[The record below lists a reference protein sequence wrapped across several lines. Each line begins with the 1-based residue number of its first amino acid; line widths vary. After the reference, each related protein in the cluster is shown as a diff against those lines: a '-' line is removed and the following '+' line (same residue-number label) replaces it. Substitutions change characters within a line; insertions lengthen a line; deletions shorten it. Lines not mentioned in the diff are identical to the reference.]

1 MQIKKTCSLI
11 IATLFIVVGVSCSN
25 GDSPDGPDMPVTPV
39 GQTVFM
45 FFPWSNSLLS
55 DFRRTVEDMQTVV
68 AQRSMKDE
76 RVMVFMATS
85 EREAVLF
92 ELKKHN
98 GRCLTDTLRRYSDR
112 PFTSRQWLTSLFSE
126 VMTLAPASRYG
137 MVVGCH
143 GLAWVPVQGQRNA
156 RKRLGSQERIDE
168 GDNLYKEERIDEG
181 DNLYKEEKID
191 EEELYKEELYKEQKL
206 LEEERLER
214 KKQGLSK
221 DQPQPNDLMHF
232 EVQGPVTTRFI
243 GGTYPETQIE
253 TTDLADAMA
262 DAGFHTEYI
271 LFDACY
277 MSSVEV
283 AYELK
288 DVTHYLIASPTEVI
302 SYGFPY
308 ITMGK
313 HLLGTPNYKGIADS
327 FISFYSTYYLPY
339 GTVAVTDCT
348 QLDALAAIAQQI
360 NAAAEEPTN
369 AASAKQINAAAEG
382 KLNTATSGKSAPNG
396 VQIMDG
402 YSPTLFYDLGHLMSL
417 KNAGTVLTT
426 AFAEQLDK
434 TVPYK
439 GHTDQ
444 YFTALKDAPID
455 IKHYSGLNT
464 SQGSLNRM
472 ADRLSETAWHKATN

>member
-1 MQIKKTCSLI
+1 M
-11 IATLFIVVGVSCSN
+11 VGVSCSN
-25 GDSPDGPDMPVTPV
+25 GDSPDGPDAPVTPV

-76 RVMVFMATS
+76 RIMVFMATS

-92 ELKKHN
+92 ELKKQN

-156 RKRLGSQERIDE
+156 QKRLGSQERIDE
-168 GDNLYKEERIDEG
+168 EDNLYKKERIDKEG
-181 DNLYKEEKID
+181 
-191 EEELYKEELYKEQKL
+191 
-206 LEEERLER
+206 
-214 KKQGLSK
+214 
-221 DQPQPNDLMHF
+221 NDLMHF

-262 DAGFHTEYI
+262 DAGLHTEYI

-288 DVTHYLIASPTEVI
+288 DVTHYLIASPTEVL

-313 HLLGTPNYKGIADS
+313 HLLGTPNYKGIVDS
-327 FISFYSTYYLPY
+327 FISFYSSYNLPY

-360 NAAAEEPTN
+360 NAAA
-369 AASAKQINAAAEG
+369 AEQ
-382 KLNTATSGKSAPNG
+382 LVPNG

-417 KNAGTVLTT
+417 KDAGTVLTA
-426 AFAEQLDK
+426 AFAEQLEK

-439 GHTDQ
+439 GHTGQ
-444 YFTALKDAPID
+444 YFTTLKDAPVD

-464 SQGSLNRM
+464 SQGSLNHM
-472 ADRLSETAWHKATN
+472 ADRLSETAWYKATN

>member
-1 MQIKKTCSLI
+1 M
-11 IATLFIVVGVSCSN
+11 VGVSCSN
-25 GDSPDGPDMPVTPV
+25 GDSPDGPDVPVTPV

-76 RVMVFMATS
+76 RIMVFMATS

-92 ELKKHN
+92 ELKKQN

-156 RKRLGSQERIDE
+156 QKRLGSQERIDE
-168 GDNLYKEERIDEG
+168 EDNLYKKERIDKEG
-181 DNLYKEEKID
+181 
-191 EEELYKEELYKEQKL
+191 
-206 LEEERLER
+206 
-214 KKQGLSK
+214 
-221 DQPQPNDLMHF
+221 NDLMHF

-253 TTDLADAMA
+253 TTNLADAMA
-262 DAGFHTEYI
+262 DAGLHTEYI

-288 DVTHYLIASPTEVI
+288 DVTHYLIASPTEVL

-313 HLLGTPNYKGIADS
+313 HLLGTPNYKGIVDS
-327 FISFYSTYYLPY
+327 FISFYSSYNLPY

-360 NAAAEEPTN
+360 NAAA
-369 AASAKQINAAAEG
+369 AEQ
-382 KLNTATSGKSAPNG
+382 LVPNG

-417 KNAGTVLTT
+417 KDAGTVLTA
-426 AFAEQLDK
+426 AFAEQLEK

-439 GHTDQ
+439 GHTGQ
-444 YFTALKDAPID
+444 YFTTLKDAPVD

-464 SQGSLNRM
+464 SQGSLNHM
-472 ADRLSETAWHKATN
+472 ADRLSETAWYKATN

>member
-25 GDSPDGPDMPVTPV
+25 GDSPDGPDAPVTPV

-45 FFPWSNSLLS
+45 FFPWSNNLLS

-76 RVMVFMATS
+76 RIMVFMATS

-92 ELKKHN
+92 ELKKQN
-98 GRCLTDTLRRYSDR
+98 GRCLTDTLRHYSDR

-168 GDNLYKEERIDEG
+168 EDNLYM
-181 DNLYKEEKID
+181 EEKID
-191 EEELYKEELYKEQKL
+191 KEGE
-206 LEEERLER
+206 
-214 KKQGLSK
+214 
-221 DQPQPNDLMHF
+221 PNDLMHF

-313 HLLGTPNYKGIADS
+313 HLLGTPNYKGIVDS
-327 FISFYSTYYLPY
+327 FISFYSSYNLPY

-382 KLNTATSGKSAPNG
+382 KLNIARSGKDAPNG

-402 YSPTLFYDLGHLMSL
+402 YNPTLFYDLGHLMSL
-417 KNAGTVLTT
+417 KNAGTVLTA

-444 YFTALKDAPID
+444 YFTALKDEPVD

-464 SQGSLNRM
+464 SQGSLNHM
-472 ADRLSETAWHKATN
+472 ADRLSETAWYKATN

>member
-1 MQIKKTCSLI
+1 M
-11 IATLFIVVGVSCSN
+11 VGVSCSN
-25 GDSPDGPDMPVTPV
+25 GDSPDGPDVPVTPV

-92 ELKKHN
+92 ELKKQN

-143 GLAWVPVQGQRNA
+143 GLAWVPVQGQRSA

-168 GDNLYKEERIDEG
+168 EDNLYKEERIDKEG
-181 DNLYKEEKID
+181 D
-191 EEELYKEELYKEQKL
+191 
-206 LEEERLER
+206 
-214 KKQGLSK
+214 
-221 DQPQPNDLMHF
+221 DLMHF

-262 DAGFHTEYI
+262 DAGLHTEYI

-288 DVTHYLIASPTEVI
+288 DVTHYLIASPTEVL

-313 HLLGTPNYKGIADS
+313 HLLGTPNYKGIVDS
-327 FISFYSTYYLPY
+327 FISFYSSYNLPY

-360 NAAAEEPTN
+360 NAADAE
-369 AASAKQINAAAEG
+369 Q
-382 KLNTATSGKSAPNG
+382 LVPNG

-417 KNAGTVLTT
+417 KDAGTVLTA
-426 AFAEQLDK
+426 AFAEQLEK

-439 GHTDQ
+439 GHTGQ
-444 YFTALKDAPID
+444 YFTTLKDAPVD

-464 SQGSLNRM
+464 SQGSLNHM
-472 ADRLSETAWHKATN
+472 ADRLSETAWYKATN

>member
-1 MQIKKTCSLI
+1 MHIKKIFDFI
-11 IATLFIVVGVSCSN
+11 IATFLIVVGVSCSN
-25 GDSPDGPDMPVTPV
+25 GDNPDGPDVPVTPV

-68 AQRSMKDE
+68 AQGSMKDE

-92 ELKKHN
+92 ELKKQN
-98 GRCLTDTLRRYSDR
+98 GQCLTDTLRRYSDR

-143 GLAWVPVQGQRNA
+143 GLAWVPVQGQRSA

-168 GDNLYKEERIDEG
+168 EDNLYEEERIDKEGLYKEERIDKEG
-181 DNLYKEEKID
+181 D
-191 EEELYKEELYKEQKL
+191 
-206 LEEERLER
+206 
-214 KKQGLSK
+214 
-221 DQPQPNDLMHF
+221 DLMHF

-262 DAGFHTEYI
+262 DAGLHTEYI

-327 FISFYSTYYLPY
+327 FISFYSSYYLPY

-417 KNAGTVLTT
+417 KNAGTVLTA
-426 AFAEQLDK
+426 AFADQLDK

-444 YFTALKDAPID
+444 YFTALKDAPVN

-472 ADRLSETAWHKATN
+472 ADKISETAWHKATN

>member
-1 MQIKKTCSLI
+1 MQIKKICNFI

-45 FFPWSNSLLS
+45 FFPWSNNLLS

-76 RVMVFMATS
+76 RIMVFMATS

-92 ELKKHN
+92 ELKKQN
-98 GRCLTDTLRRYSDR
+98 GRCLTDTLQRYSDR

-143 GLAWVPVQGQRNA
+143 GLAWVPVQGQRSA

-168 GDNLYKEERIDEG
+168 EDNLYKEERIDKEG
-181 DNLYKEEKID
+181 E
-191 EEELYKEELYKEQKL
+191 
-206 LEEERLER
+206 
-214 KKQGLSK
+214 
-221 DQPQPNDLMHF
+221 PNDLMHF

-253 TTDLADAMA
+253 TTDLANAMA
-262 DAGFHTEYI
+262 DAGLHTEYI

-288 DVTHYLIASPTEVI
+288 DVTHYLIASPTEVL

-313 HLLGTPNYKGIADS
+313 HLLGTPNYKGIVDS
-327 FISFYSTYYLPY
+327 FISFYSSYNLPY

-360 NAAAEEPTN
+360 NAAATE
-369 AASAKQINAAAEG
+369 QINAATAEPTNGASEG
-382 KLNTATSGKSAPNG
+382 KLNTARSGKNVPNG

-417 KNAGTVLTT
+417 KGAGTVLTA

-439 GHTDQ
+439 GHTGQ
-444 YFTALKDAPID
+444 YFTALKDTPVD

-472 ADRLSETAWHKATN
+472 ADRLSETAWYKATN

>member
-1 MQIKKTCSLI
+1 M
-11 IATLFIVVGVSCSN
+11 VGVSCSN
-25 GDSPDGPDMPVTPV
+25 GDNPDGPDVPVTPV

-92 ELKKHN
+92 ELKKQN

-156 RKRLGSQERIDE
+156 RKRIGSHERMDE
-168 GDNLYKEERIDEG
+168 EDNLYKEERIDKEG
-181 DNLYKEEKID
+181 LYKEERID
-191 EEELYKEELYKEQKL
+191 KE
-206 LEEERLER
+206 
-214 KKQGLSK
+214 G
-221 DQPQPNDLMHF
+221 DDLMHF

-262 DAGFHTEYI
+262 DAGLHTEYI

-327 FISFYSTYYLPY
+327 FISFYSSYYLPY

-382 KLNTATSGKSAPNG
+382 KLNTATSGKNAPNG

-417 KNAGTVLTT
+417 KNAGTVLTA
-426 AFAEQLDK
+426 AFADQLDK

-444 YFTALKDAPID
+444 YFTALKDAPVD

-472 ADRLSETAWHKATN
+472 ADKISETAWHKATN

>member
-11 IATLFIVVGVSCSN
+11 IATLLIVVGVSCSN
-25 GDSPDGPDMPVTPV
+25 GDNPDGPDVPVTPV

-68 AQRSMKDE
+68 AQHSMKDE

-92 ELKKHN
+92 ELKKQN

-168 GDNLYKEERIDEG
+168 EDNLYKEERIDKEG
-181 DNLYKEEKID
+181 LYKEERID
-191 EEELYKEELYKEQKL
+191 KE
-206 LEEERLER
+206 
-214 KKQGLSK
+214 G
-221 DQPQPNDLMHF
+221 DDLMHF

-262 DAGFHTEYI
+262 DAGLHTEYI

-327 FISFYSTYYLPY
+327 FISFYSSYYLPY

-382 KLNTATSGKSAPNG
+382 KFNTAASGKSAPNG

-417 KNAGTVLTT
+417 KNAGTVLTA

-444 YFTALKDAPID
+444 YFTALKDAPVD

-472 ADRLSETAWHKATN
+472 ADRLSETAWYKATN

>member
-1 MQIKKTCSLI
+1 MHIKRIFDFI
-11 IATLFIVVGVSCSN
+11 IATLLIVVGVSCSN
-25 GDSPDGPDMPVTPV
+25 GDNPDGPDGPVTPV

-92 ELKKHN
+92 ELKKQN

-156 RKRLGSQERIDE
+156 RKRLGSHERIDDE
-168 GDNLYKEERIDEG
+168 DNLYKEERIDKEGLYNEERIDKEG
-181 DNLYKEEKID
+181 D
-191 EEELYKEELYKEQKL
+191 
-206 LEEERLER
+206 
-214 KKQGLSK
+214 
-221 DQPQPNDLMHF
+221 DLMHF

-262 DAGFHTEYI
+262 DAGLHTEYI

-327 FISFYSTYYLPY
+327 FISFYSSYYLPY

-382 KLNTATSGKSAPNG
+382 KLNTATSGKNAPNG

-417 KNAGTVLTT
+417 KNAGTVLTA

-444 YFTALKDAPID
+444 YFTALKDAPVD

-464 SQGSLNRM
+464 SQGSLNRL
-472 ADRLSETAWHKATN
+472 ADKLSETAWHKATN

>member
-25 GDSPDGPDMPVTPV
+25 GDSPDGPDAPVTPV

-76 RVMVFMATS
+76 RIMVFMATS

-92 ELKKHN
+92 ELKKQN

-168 GDNLYKEERIDEG
+168 E

-191 EEELYKEELYKEQKL
+191 KE
-206 LEEERLER
+206 
-214 KKQGLSK
+214 G
-221 DQPQPNDLMHF
+221 DDLMHF

-262 DAGFHTEYI
+262 DAGLHTEYI

-288 DVTHYLIASPTEVI
+288 DVTHYLIASPTEVL

-313 HLLGTPNYKGIADS
+313 HLLGTPNYNGIVDN
-327 FISFYSTYYLPY
+327 FISFYSSYNLPY

-360 NAAAEEPTN
+360 NAAATEQINVAAAEPTN
-369 AASAKQINAAAEG
+369 AASEG
-382 KLNTATSGKSAPNG
+382 KLNTARSGKNVPNG

-417 KNAGTVLTT
+417 KDAGTVLTA

-434 TVPYK
+434 AVPYK
-439 GHTDQ
+439 GHTGQ
-444 YFTALKDAPID
+444 YFTALKDAPVD

-464 SQGSLNRM
+464 SQGSLNHM
-472 ADRLSETAWHKATN
+472 ADRLSETAWYKATN

>member
-25 GDSPDGPDMPVTPV
+25 GDSPDGPDVPVTPV

-76 RVMVFMATS
+76 RIMVFMATS

-92 ELKKHN
+92 ELKKQN

-156 RKRLGSQERIDE
+156 RKRLGSQEKIDE
-168 GDNLYKEERIDEG
+168 EDNLYKKERIDKEG
-181 DNLYKEEKID
+181 E
-191 EEELYKEELYKEQKL
+191 
-206 LEEERLER
+206 
-214 KKQGLSK
+214 
-221 DQPQPNDLMHF
+221 PNDLMHF

-262 DAGFHTEYI
+262 DAGLHTEYI

-288 DVTHYLIASPTEVI
+288 DVTHYLIANPTEVL

-313 HLLGTPNYKGIADS
+313 HLLGTPNYKGIVDS
-327 FISFYSTYYLPY
+327 FISFYSSYNLPY

-360 NAAAEEPTN
+360 NAAATE
-369 AASAKQINAAAEG
+369 Q
-382 KLNTATSGKSAPNG
+382 LVPNG

-417 KNAGTVLTT
+417 KDAGTVLTA
-426 AFAEQLDK
+426 AFAEQLEK

-439 GHTDQ
+439 GHTGQ
-444 YFTALKDAPID
+444 YFTTLKDAPVD

-464 SQGSLNRM
+464 SQGSLNHM
-472 ADRLSETAWHKATN
+472 ADRLSETAWYKATN

>member
-1 MQIKKTCSLI
+1 MLIKKTCSLI

-25 GDSPDGPDMPVTPV
+25 GDSPDRPDVPVTPV

-76 RVMVFMATS
+76 RIMVFMATS

-92 ELKKHN
+92 ELKKQN

-156 RKRLGSQERIDE
+156 QKRLGSQERIDE
-168 GDNLYKEERIDEG
+168 EDNLYKKERIDKEG
-181 DNLYKEEKID
+181 D
-191 EEELYKEELYKEQKL
+191 
-206 LEEERLER
+206 
-214 KKQGLSK
+214 
-221 DQPQPNDLMHF
+221 DLMHF

-262 DAGFHTEYI
+262 DAGLHTEYI

-288 DVTHYLIASPTEVI
+288 DVTHYLIASPTEVL

-313 HLLGTPNYKGIADS
+313 HLLGTPNYKGIVDS
-327 FISFYSTYYLPY
+327 FISFYSSYNLPY

-360 NAAAEEPTN
+360 NAAATE
-369 AASAKQINAAAEG
+369 Q
-382 KLNTATSGKSAPNG
+382 LVPNG

-417 KNAGTVLTT
+417 KDAGTVLTA

-439 GHTDQ
+439 GHTSQ
-444 YFTALKDAPID
+444 YFTALKDEPVD

-464 SQGSLNRM
+464 SQGSLNHM
-472 ADRLSETAWHKATN
+472 ADRFSETAWYKATN

>member
-1 MQIKKTCSLI
+1 M
-11 IATLFIVVGVSCSN
+11 IVVGVSCSN
-25 GDSPDGPDMPVTPV
+25 GDSPDGPDVPVTPV

-92 ELKKHN
+92 ELKKQN

-168 GDNLYKEERIDEG
+168 EDNLYKEERIDKEG
-181 DNLYKEEKID
+181 E
-191 EEELYKEELYKEQKL
+191 
-206 LEEERLER
+206 
-214 KKQGLSK
+214 
-221 DQPQPNDLMHF
+221 PNDLMHF

-262 DAGFHTEYI
+262 DAGLHTEYI

-288 DVTHYLIASPTEVI
+288 DVTHYLIASPTEVL

-313 HLLGTPNYKGIADS
+313 HLLGTPNYKGIVDS
-327 FISFYSTYYLPY
+327 FISFYSSYNLPY

-360 NAAAEEPTN
+360 NAAA
-369 AASAKQINAAAEG
+369 AEQ
-382 KLNTATSGKSAPNG
+382 LVPNG

-417 KNAGTVLTT
+417 KDAGTVLTA

-434 TVPYK
+434 AVPYK
-439 GHTDQ
+439 GHTSQ
-444 YFTALKDAPID
+444 YFTTLKDAPVD

-464 SQGSLNRM
+464 SQGSLNHM
-472 ADRLSETAWHKATN
+472 ADRLSETAWYKATN

>member
-1 MQIKKTCSLI
+1 M
-11 IATLFIVVGVSCSN
+11 VGVSCSN
-25 GDSPDGPDMPVTPV
+25 GDSPDGPDVPVTPV

-92 ELKKHN
+92 ELKKQN
-98 GRCLTDTLRRYSDR
+98 GRCLTDTLQRYSDR

-143 GLAWVPVQGQRNA
+143 GLAWVPVQGQRSA
-156 RKRLGSQERIDE
+156 RKRLGSQERMDE
-168 GDNLYKEERIDEG
+168 T
-181 DNLYKEEKID
+181 
-191 EEELYKEELYKEQKL
+191 
-206 LEEERLER
+206 
-214 KKQGLSK
+214 
-221 DQPQPNDLMHF
+221 QPSDLMHF

-262 DAGFHTEYI
+262 DAGLHTEYI

-313 HLLGTPNYKGIADS
+313 HLLGTPNYKGIVDS
-327 FISFYSTYYLPY
+327 FISFYSSYNLPY

-360 NAAAEEPTN
+360 NAAA
-369 AASAKQINAAAEG
+369 AEQ
-382 KLNTATSGKSAPNG
+382 LVPNG
-396 VQIMDG
+396 VQTMDG

-426 AFAEQLDK
+426 AFAEQLEK

-444 YFTALKDAPID
+444 YFTALKDAPVD

>member
-1 MQIKKTCSLI
+1 MLIKKTCNFI

-25 GDSPDGPDMPVTPV
+25 GDSPDRPDVPVTPV

-76 RVMVFMATS
+76 RIMVFMATS

-92 ELKKHN
+92 ELKKQN

-156 RKRLGSQERIDE
+156 RKRLGSQEKIDE
-168 GDNLYKEERIDEG
+168 EDNLYKEERIDKEG
-181 DNLYKEEKID
+181 E
-191 EEELYKEELYKEQKL
+191 
-206 LEEERLER
+206 
-214 KKQGLSK
+214 
-221 DQPQPNDLMHF
+221 PNDLMHF

-288 DVTHYLIASPTEVI
+288 DVTHYLIASPTEVL

-313 HLLGTPNYKGIADS
+313 HLLGTPNYKGIVDS
-327 FISFYSTYYLPY
+327 FISFYSSYNLPY

-360 NAAAEEPTN
+360 NAADAE
-369 AASAKQINAAAEG
+369 Q
-382 KLNTATSGKSAPNG
+382 LVPNG

-417 KNAGTVLTT
+417 KDAGTVLTA

-439 GHTDQ
+439 GHTGQ
-444 YFTALKDAPID
+444 YFTTLKDAPVD

-464 SQGSLNRM
+464 SQGSLNHM
-472 ADRLSETAWHKATN
+472 ADRLSETAWYKATN

>member
-1 MQIKKTCSLI
+1 M
-11 IATLFIVVGVSCSN
+11 VGVSCSN
-25 GDSPDGPDMPVTPV
+25 GDSPDGPDVPVTPV

-92 ELKKHN
+92 ELKKQN

-168 GDNLYKEERIDEG
+168 EDNLYKEERIDKEG
-181 DNLYKEEKID
+181 LYKEERID
-191 EEELYKEELYKEQKL
+191 KE
-206 LEEERLER
+206 
-214 KKQGLSK
+214 G
-221 DQPQPNDLMHF
+221 DDLMHF

-262 DAGFHTEYI
+262 DAGLHTEYI

-327 FISFYSTYYLPY
+327 FISFYSSYYLPY

-360 NAAAEEPTN
+360 NAAAE
-369 AASAKQINAAAEG
+369 G
-382 KLNTATSGKSAPNG
+382 KLNTATSGKNTPNG

-402 YSPTLFYDLGHLMSL
+402 YNPTLFYDLGHLMSL
-417 KNAGTVLTT
+417 KNAGTVLTA

-444 YFTALKDAPID
+444 YFTALKDAPVD

-464 SQGSLNRM
+464 SQGSLNRL
-472 ADRLSETAWHKATN
+472 ADS

>member
-25 GDSPDGPDMPVTPV
+25 GDSPDGPDAPVTPV

-76 RVMVFMATS
+76 RIMVFMATS

-92 ELKKHN
+92 ELKKQN

-156 RKRLGSQERIDE
+156 QKRLGSQERIDE
-168 GDNLYKEERIDEG
+168 EDNLYKKERIDKEG
-181 DNLYKEEKID
+181 
-191 EEELYKEELYKEQKL
+191 
-206 LEEERLER
+206 
-214 KKQGLSK
+214 
-221 DQPQPNDLMHF
+221 NDLMHF

-262 DAGFHTEYI
+262 DAGLHTEYI

-288 DVTHYLIASPTEVI
+288 DVTHYLIASPTEVL

-313 HLLGTPNYKGIADS
+313 HLLGTPNYKGIVDS
-327 FISFYSTYYLPY
+327 FISFYSSYNLPY

-360 NAAAEEPTN
+360 NAAA
-369 AASAKQINAAAEG
+369 AEQ
-382 KLNTATSGKSAPNG
+382 LVPNG

-417 KNAGTVLTT
+417 KDAGTVLTA
-426 AFAEQLDK
+426 AFAEQLEK

-439 GHTDQ
+439 GHTGQ
-444 YFTALKDAPID
+444 YFTTLKDAPVD

-464 SQGSLNRM
+464 SQGSLNHM
-472 ADRLSETAWHKATN
+472 ADRLSETAWYKATN

>member
-1 MQIKKTCSLI
+1 M
-11 IATLFIVVGVSCSN
+11 VGVSCSN
-25 GDSPDGPDMPVTPV
+25 GDSPDGPDVPVTPV

-76 RVMVFMATS
+76 RIMVFMATS

-92 ELKKHN
+92 ELKKQN

-168 GDNLYKEERIDEG
+168 ENNLYKEERIDKEG
-181 DNLYKEEKID
+181 E
-191 EEELYKEELYKEQKL
+191 
-206 LEEERLER
+206 
-214 KKQGLSK
+214 
-221 DQPQPNDLMHF
+221 PNDLMHF

-288 DVTHYLIASPTEVI
+288 DVTHYLIASPTEVL

-313 HLLGTPNYKGIADS
+313 HLLGTPNYKGIVDS
-327 FISFYSTYYLPY
+327 FISFYSSYNLPY

-360 NAAAEEPTN
+360 NAADAE
-369 AASAKQINAAAEG
+369 Q
-382 KLNTATSGKSAPNG
+382 LVPNG

-417 KNAGTVLTT
+417 KDAGTVLTA
-426 AFAEQLDK
+426 AFAEQLEK

-439 GHTDQ
+439 GHTGQ
-444 YFTALKDAPID
+444 YFTALKDAPVD

-464 SQGSLNRM
+464 SQGSLNHM
-472 ADRLSETAWHKATN
+472 ADRLSETAWYKATN

>member
-1 MQIKKTCSLI
+1 M
-11 IATLFIVVGVSCSN
+11 VGVSCSN
-25 GDSPDGPDMPVTPV
+25 GDSPDGPDVPVTPV

-76 RVMVFMATS
+76 RIMVFMATS

-92 ELKKHN
+92 ELKKQN
-98 GRCLTDTLRRYSDR
+98 GRCLTDTLRHYSDR

-156 RKRLGSQERIDE
+156 RKRLGPQERIDE
-168 GDNLYKEERIDEG
+168 EDNIYKEERIDKEG
-181 DNLYKEEKID
+181 E
-191 EEELYKEELYKEQKL
+191 
-206 LEEERLER
+206 
-214 KKQGLSK
+214 
-221 DQPQPNDLMHF
+221 PNDLMHF

-253 TTDLADAMA
+253 TTNLADAMA
-262 DAGFHTEYI
+262 DAGLHTEYI

-327 FISFYSTYYLPY
+327 FISFYSSYNLPY

-382 KLNTATSGKSAPNG
+382 KLNTARSGKNVPNG

-417 KNAGTVLTT
+417 KDAGTVLTA
-426 AFAEQLDK
+426 AFAEQLEK

-439 GHTDQ
+439 GHTSQ
-444 YFTALKDAPID
+444 YFTALKDAPVD

-464 SQGSLNRM
+464 SQGSLNHM
-472 ADRLSETAWHKATN
+472 ADRLSETAWYKATN

>member
-25 GDSPDGPDMPVTPV
+25 GDSPDGPDAPVTPV

-45 FFPWSNSLLS
+45 FFPWSNNLLS

-76 RVMVFMATS
+76 RIMVFMATS

-92 ELKKHN
+92 ELKKQN

-156 RKRLGSQERIDE
+156 PKRLGSQEKIDE
-168 GDNLYKEERIDEG
+168 E

-191 EEELYKEELYKEQKL
+191 KEGLYKEERIDKEG
-206 LEEERLER
+206 E
-214 KKQGLSK
+214 
-221 DQPQPNDLMHF
+221 PNDLMHF

-288 DVTHYLIASPTEVI
+288 DVTHYLIASPTEVL

-308 ITMGK
+308 TTMGK

-327 FISFYSTYYLPY
+327 FISFYSSYNLPY

-360 NAAAEEPTN
+360 NAAAE
-369 AASAKQINAAAEG
+369 AQ
-382 KLNTATSGKSAPNG
+382 LVPNG

-417 KNAGTVLTT
+417 KDAGTVLTA

-439 GHTDQ
+439 GHTGQ
-444 YFTALKDAPID
+444 YFTALKDAPVD

-464 SQGSLNRM
+464 SQGSLNHM
-472 ADRLSETAWHKATN
+472 ADRFSETAWYKATN

>member
-1 MQIKKTCSLI
+1 MHIKKICDFI

-25 GDSPDGPDMPVTPV
+25 GDNPDGPDVPVTPV

-45 FFPWSNSLLS
+45 FFPWSNSLLP

-92 ELKKHN
+92 ELKKQN
-98 GRCLTDTLRRYSDR
+98 GQCLTDTLRRYSDR

-143 GLAWVPVQGQRNA
+143 GLAWVPVQGQRKA

-168 GDNLYKEERIDEG
+168 EDNLYKEERIDKEG
-181 DNLYKEEKID
+181 LYKEERID
-191 EEELYKEELYKEQKL
+191 KE
-206 LEEERLER
+206 
-214 KKQGLSK
+214 G
-221 DQPQPNDLMHF
+221 DDLMHF

-262 DAGFHTEYI
+262 DAGLHTEYI

-288 DVTHYLIASPTEVI
+288 DVTHYLIASPTEVL

-313 HLLGTPNYKGIADS
+313 HLLGTPNYKGIVDS
-327 FISFYSTYYLPY
+327 FISFYSSYNLPY

-360 NAAAEEPTN
+360 NAVAAE
-369 AASAKQINAAAEG
+369 Q
-382 KLNTATSGKSAPNG
+382 LVPNG

-417 KNAGTVLTT
+417 KDAGTVLTA
-426 AFAEQLDK
+426 AFAEQLYK

-444 YFTALKDAPID
+444 YFTALKDEPVD

-464 SQGSLNRM
+464 SQGSLNHM
-472 ADRLSETAWHKATN
+472 ADRLSETAWYKATN

>member
-1 MQIKKTCSLI
+1 M
-11 IATLFIVVGVSCSN
+11 VGVSCSN
-25 GDSPDGPDMPVTPV
+25 GDSPDGPDVPVTPV

-76 RVMVFMATS
+76 RIMVFMATS

-92 ELKKHN
+92 ELKKQN
-98 GRCLTDTLRRYSDR
+98 GQCLTDTLRRYSDR

-156 RKRLGSQERIDE
+156 RKRLGSQEKIDE
-168 GDNLYKEERIDEG
+168 EDNLYKKERIDKEG
-181 DNLYKEEKID
+181 E
-191 EEELYKEELYKEQKL
+191 
-206 LEEERLER
+206 
-214 KKQGLSK
+214 
-221 DQPQPNDLMHF
+221 PNDLMHF

-262 DAGFHTEYI
+262 DAGLHTEYI

-283 AYELK
+283 AYEMK

-313 HLLGTPNYKGIADS
+313 YLLGTPNYKGIADS
-327 FISFYSTYYLPY
+327 FISFYSSYYLPY

-360 NAAAEEPTN
+360 NAADAE
-369 AASAKQINAAAEG
+369 Q
-382 KLNTATSGKSAPNG
+382 LVPNG

-417 KNAGTVLTT
+417 KDAGTVLTA

-444 YFTALKDAPID
+444 YFTTLKDAPVD

-464 SQGSLNRM
+464 SQGSLNHM
-472 ADRLSETAWHKATN
+472 ADRLSETAWYKATN

>member
-1 MQIKKTCSLI
+1 M
-11 IATLFIVVGVSCSN
+11 VGVSCSN
-25 GDSPDGPDMPVTPV
+25 GDNPDGPDVPVTPV

-92 ELKKHN
+92 ELKKQN

-143 GLAWVPVQGQRNA
+143 GLAWVPVQGQRSA

-168 GDNLYKEERIDEG
+168 EDNLYKEERIDKEG
-181 DNLYKEEKID
+181 LYKEERID
-191 EEELYKEELYKEQKL
+191 KE
-206 LEEERLER
+206 
-214 KKQGLSK
+214 G
-221 DQPQPNDLMHF
+221 DDLMHF

-262 DAGFHTEYI
+262 DAGLHTEYI

-313 HLLGTPNYKGIADS
+313 HLLGTPNYKGIVDS
-327 FISFYSTYYLPY
+327 FISFYSSYYLPY

-360 NAAAEEPTN
+360 NAADAE
-369 AASAKQINAAAEG
+369 Q
-382 KLNTATSGKSAPNG
+382 LVPNG

-417 KNAGTVLTT
+417 KDAGTVLTT
-426 AFAEQLDK
+426 AFADQLDK

-444 YFTALKDAPID
+444 YFTALKDAPVD

-472 ADRLSETAWHKATN
+472 ADKISETAWHKATN

>member
-1 MQIKKTCSLI
+1 M
-11 IATLFIVVGVSCSN
+11 VGVSCSN
-25 GDSPDGPDMPVTPV
+25 GDSPDGPDVPVTPV

-55 DFRRTVEDMQTVV
+55 DCRRTVEDMQTVV

-76 RVMVFMATS
+76 RIMVFMATS

-92 ELKKHN
+92 ELKKQN

-156 RKRLGSQERIDE
+156 RKRLGSQERRDE
-168 GDNLYKEERIDEG
+168 GDNLYKEERIDKEG
-181 DNLYKEEKID
+181 E
-191 EEELYKEELYKEQKL
+191 
-206 LEEERLER
+206 
-214 KKQGLSK
+214 
-221 DQPQPNDLMHF
+221 PNDLMHF

-288 DVTHYLIASPTEVI
+288 DVTHYLIASPTEVL

-327 FISFYSTYYLPY
+327 FINFYSSYYLPY

-348 QLDALAAIAQQI
+348 QIDALAAIAQQI
-360 NAAAEEPTN
+360 NAAAAEPTN
-369 AASAKQINAAAEG
+369 AASEG
-382 KLNTATSGKSAPNG
+382 KLNTARSGKNVPNG

-417 KNAGTVLTT
+417 KDAGTVLTA
-426 AFAEQLDK
+426 AFAEQLEK

-439 GHTDQ
+439 GHTGQ
-444 YFTALKDAPID
+444 YFTTLKDAPVD

-464 SQGSLNRM
+464 SQGSLNHM
-472 ADRLSETAWHKATN
+472 ADRLSETAWYKATN

>member
-1 MQIKKTCSLI
+1 M
-11 IATLFIVVGVSCSN
+11 VGVSCSN
-25 GDSPDGPDMPVTPV
+25 GDNPDGPDVPVTPV

-92 ELKKHN
+92 ELKKQN

-143 GLAWVPVQGQRNA
+143 GLAWVPVQGQRSA
-156 RKRLGSQERIDE
+156 RKRIGSHERIDE
-168 GDNLYKEERIDEG
+168 E

-191 EEELYKEELYKEQKL
+191 KEGEPYKEERL
-206 LEEERLER
+206 LEEERLAR

-221 DQPQPNDLMHF
+221 DKLLPNDLMHF

-262 DAGFHTEYI
+262 DAGLHTEYI

-327 FISFYSTYYLPY
+327 FISFYSSYYLPY

-369 AASAKQINAAAEG
+369 AASAKHINAAAEG

-426 AFAEQLDK
+426 AFAEQLEK

-444 YFTALKDAPID
+444 YFTALKDTPVD

>member
-1 MQIKKTCSLI
+1 M
-11 IATLFIVVGVSCSN
+11 VGVSCSN
-25 GDSPDGPDMPVTPV
+25 GDSPDGPDAPVTPV

-68 AQRSMKDE
+68 AQRSMKNE
-76 RVMVFMATS
+76 RIMVFMATS

-92 ELKKHN
+92 ELKKQN

-156 RKRLGSQERIDE
+156 PKRLGSQERIDE
-168 GDNLYKEERIDEG
+168 E

-191 EEELYKEELYKEQKL
+191 KEGE
-206 LEEERLER
+206 
-214 KKQGLSK
+214 S
-221 DQPQPNDLMHF
+221 NDLMHF

-288 DVTHYLIASPTEVI
+288 DVTHYLIASPTEVL

-313 HLLGTPNYKGIADS
+313 HLLGTPNYKGIVDS
-327 FISFYSTYYLPY
+327 FISFYSSYNLPY

-360 NAAAEEPTN
+360 NAADAE
-369 AASAKQINAAAEG
+369 Q
-382 KLNTATSGKSAPNG
+382 LVPNG

-444 YFTALKDAPID
+444 YFTALKDAPVD

-464 SQGSLNRM
+464 SQGSLKRL

>member
-1 MQIKKTCSLI
+1 M
-11 IATLFIVVGVSCSN
+11 VGVSCSN
-25 GDSPDGPDMPVTPV
+25 GDSPDGPDVPVTPV

-76 RVMVFMATS
+76 RIMVFMATS

-92 ELKKHN
+92 ELKKQN

-143 GLAWVPVQGQRNA
+143 GLAWVPIQGQRNA

-168 GDNLYKEERIDEG
+168 EDNLYKEERIDKEG
-181 DNLYKEEKID
+181 E
-191 EEELYKEELYKEQKL
+191 
-206 LEEERLER
+206 
-214 KKQGLSK
+214 
-221 DQPQPNDLMHF
+221 PNDLMHF

-288 DVTHYLIASPTEVI
+288 DVTHYLIASPTEVL

-313 HLLGTPNYKGIADS
+313 HLLGTPNYKGIVDS
-327 FISFYSTYYLPY
+327 FISFYSSYNLPY

-360 NAAAEEPTN
+360 NAADAE
-369 AASAKQINAAAEG
+369 Q
-382 KLNTATSGKSAPNG
+382 LVPNG

-417 KNAGTVLTT
+417 KDAGTVLTA
-426 AFAEQLDK
+426 AFAEQLEK

-439 GHTDQ
+439 GHTGQ
-444 YFTALKDAPID
+444 YFTTLKDAPVD

-464 SQGSLNRM
+464 SQGSLNHM
-472 ADRLSETAWHKATN
+472 ADRLSETAWYKATN

>member
-11 IATLFIVVGVSCSN
+11 IATLLIVVGVSCSN
-25 GDSPDGPDMPVTPV
+25 GDSPDGPDVPVTPV

-76 RVMVFMATS
+76 RIMVFMATS

-92 ELKKHN
+92 ELKKQN
-98 GRCLTDTLRRYSDR
+98 GRCLTDTLQRYSDR

-168 GDNLYKEERIDEG
+168 EDNLYKEERIDKEG
-181 DNLYKEEKID
+181 E
-191 EEELYKEELYKEQKL
+191 
-206 LEEERLER
+206 
-214 KKQGLSK
+214 
-221 DQPQPNDLMHF
+221 PNDLMHF

-288 DVTHYLIASPTEVI
+288 DVTHYLIASPTEVL

-327 FISFYSTYYLPY
+327 FISFYSSYNLPY

-360 NAAAEEPTN
+360 NAAA
-369 AASAKQINAAAEG
+369 AEQ
-382 KLNTATSGKSAPNG
+382 LVPNG

-417 KNAGTVLTT
+417 KGAGTVLTA
-426 AFAEQLDK
+426 AFAEQLEK

-439 GHTDQ
+439 GHTGQ
-444 YFTALKDAPID
+444 YFTTLKDAPVD

-464 SQGSLNRM
+464 SQGSLNHM
-472 ADRLSETAWHKATN
+472 ADRLSETAWYKATN

>member
-1 MQIKKTCSLI
+1 M
-11 IATLFIVVGVSCSN
+11 VGVSCSN
-25 GDSPDGPDMPVTPV
+25 GDSPDGPDAPVTPV

-68 AQRSMKDE
+68 AERSMKDE
-76 RVMVFMATS
+76 RIMVFMATS

-92 ELKKHN
+92 ELKKQN
-98 GRCLTDTLRRYSDR
+98 GRCLTDTLRHYSDR

-168 GDNLYKEERIDEG
+168 EDNLYKEERLDKEG
-181 DNLYKEEKID
+181 LYKEERID
-191 EEELYKEELYKEQKL
+191 KEGE
-206 LEEERLER
+206 
-214 KKQGLSK
+214 
-221 DQPQPNDLMHF
+221 PNDLMHF

-288 DVTHYLIASPTEVI
+288 DVTHYLIASPTEVL

-327 FISFYSTYYLPY
+327 FISFYSSYYLPY

-382 KLNTATSGKSAPNG
+382 KLNTTTSGKSAPNG

-417 KNAGTVLTT
+417 KNAGTVLTA

-444 YFTALKDAPID
+444 YFTALKDEPVD

-464 SQGSLNRM
+464 SQGSLNHM
-472 ADRLSETAWHKATN
+472 ADRLSETAWYKATN

>member
-25 GDSPDGPDMPVTPV
+25 GDSPDGPDVPVTPV

-68 AQRSMKDE
+68 TQRSMKDE
-76 RVMVFMATS
+76 RIMVFMATS

-92 ELKKHN
+92 ELKKQN

-168 GDNLYKEERIDEG
+168 EDNLYKEERIDKEG
-181 DNLYKEEKID
+181 LYKEERID
-191 EEELYKEELYKEQKL
+191 KEGE
-206 LEEERLER
+206 
-214 KKQGLSK
+214 
-221 DQPQPNDLMHF
+221 PNDLMHF

-262 DAGFHTEYI
+262 DAGLHTEYI

-308 ITMGK
+308 FTMGK

-327 FISFYSTYYLPY
+327 FISFYSSYYLPY

-348 QLDALAAIAQQI
+348 QLDVLAAIAQQI
-360 NAAAEEPTN
+360 NAAASEQTDAAASEQTNAAVSEQTN
-369 AASAKQINAAAEG
+369 AASEG
-382 KLNTATSGKSAPNG
+382 KLNTATSGKQAPNG

-417 KNAGTVLTT
+417 KNAGTVLTA

-444 YFTALKDAPID
+444 YFTALKDAPVD

-464 SQGSLNRM
+464 SEGSLNHM

>member
-1 MQIKKTCSLI
+1 MLIKKTCSLI

-25 GDSPDGPDMPVTPV
+25 SDSPDGPDVPVTPV

-45 FFPWSNSLLS
+45 FFPWSNNLLS

-68 AQRSMKDE
+68 TQRSMKDE
-76 RVMVFMATS
+76 RIMVFMATS

-92 ELKKHN
+92 ELKKQN

-168 GDNLYKEERIDEG
+168 EDNLYKEERIDKEG
-181 DNLYKEEKID
+181 D
-191 EEELYKEELYKEQKL
+191 
-206 LEEERLER
+206 
-214 KKQGLSK
+214 
-221 DQPQPNDLMHF
+221 DLMHF

-262 DAGFHTEYI
+262 DAGLHTEYI

-288 DVTHYLIASPTEVI
+288 DVTHYLIASPTEVL

-313 HLLGTPNYKGIADS
+313 HLLGTPNYKGIVDS
-327 FISFYSTYYLPY
+327 FISFYSSYNLPY

-360 NAAAEEPTN
+360 NAADAE
-369 AASAKQINAAAEG
+369 Q
-382 KLNTATSGKSAPNG
+382 LVPNG

-417 KNAGTVLTT
+417 KNAGTVLTA

-439 GHTDQ
+439 GHTGQ
-444 YFTALKDAPID
+444 YFTALKDAPVD

-464 SQGSLNRM
+464 SQGSLNHM
-472 ADRLSETAWHKATN
+472 ADRLSETAWYKATN

>member
-1 MQIKKTCSLI
+1 MQIKKICDFI

-25 GDSPDGPDMPVTPV
+25 GDSPDGPDVPVTPV

-55 DFRRTVEDMQTVV
+55 DFRRTVEDMQTIV

-76 RVMVFMATS
+76 RIMVFMATS

-92 ELKKHN
+92 ELKKQN

-112 PFTSRQWLTSLFSE
+112 PFTSLQWLTSLFSE

-168 GDNLYKEERIDEG
+168 E

-191 EEELYKEELYKEQKL
+191 KE
-206 LEEERLER
+206 
-214 KKQGLSK
+214 G
-221 DQPQPNDLMHF
+221 DDLMHF

-262 DAGFHTEYI
+262 DAGLHTEYI

-288 DVTHYLIASPTEVI
+288 DVTHYLIASPTEVL

-308 ITMGK
+308 TTMGK
-313 HLLGTPNYKGIADS
+313 HLLGTPNYKGIVDS
-327 FISFYSTYYLPY
+327 FISFYSSYNLPY

-360 NAAAEEPTN
+360 NAAATEQINAAAAEPTN
-369 AASAKQINAAAEG
+369 AASEG
-382 KLNTATSGKSAPNG
+382 KLNTARSGKNVPNG

-417 KNAGTVLTT
+417 KDAGTVLTA
-426 AFAEQLDK
+426 AFAEQLGK

-439 GHTDQ
+439 GHTSQ
-444 YFTALKDAPID
+444 YFTALKDAPVD

-464 SQGSLNRM
+464 SQGSLNHM
-472 ADRLSETAWHKATN
+472 ADRLSETAWYKATN

>member
-1 MQIKKTCSLI
+1 MLIKKICDFI

-25 GDSPDGPDMPVTPV
+25 GDSPDGPDVPVTPV

-76 RVMVFMATS
+76 RIMVFMATS

-92 ELKKHN
+92 ELKKQN

-156 RKRLGSQERIDE
+156 QKRLGSQERIDE
-168 GDNLYKEERIDEG
+168 EDNLYKKERIDKEG
-181 DNLYKEEKID
+181 
-191 EEELYKEELYKEQKL
+191 
-206 LEEERLER
+206 
-214 KKQGLSK
+214 
-221 DQPQPNDLMHF
+221 NDLMHF

-253 TTDLADAMA
+253 TTNLADAMA
-262 DAGFHTEYI
+262 DAGLHTEYI

-288 DVTHYLIASPTEVI
+288 DVTHYLIASPTEVL

-313 HLLGTPNYKGIADS
+313 HLLGTPNYKGIVDS
-327 FISFYSTYYLPY
+327 FISFYSSYNLPY

-360 NAAAEEPTN
+360 NAAA
-369 AASAKQINAAAEG
+369 AEQ
-382 KLNTATSGKSAPNG
+382 LVPNG

-417 KNAGTVLTT
+417 KDAGTVLTA
-426 AFAEQLDK
+426 AFAEQLEK

-439 GHTDQ
+439 GHTGQ
-444 YFTALKDAPID
+444 YFTTLKDAPVD

-464 SQGSLNRM
+464 SQGSLNHM
-472 ADRLSETAWHKATN
+472 ADRLSETAWYKATN

>member
-25 GDSPDGPDMPVTPV
+25 GDSPDGPDVPVTPV

-55 DFRRTVEDMQTVV
+55 DFKRTVEDMQTVV

-76 RVMVFMATS
+76 RIMVFMATS

-92 ELKKHN
+92 ELKKQN

-156 RKRLGSQERIDE
+156 QKRLGSQERIDE
-168 GDNLYKEERIDEG
+168 EDNLYKEERIDKEG
-181 DNLYKEEKID
+181 E
-191 EEELYKEELYKEQKL
+191 
-206 LEEERLER
+206 
-214 KKQGLSK
+214 
-221 DQPQPNDLMHF
+221 PNDLMHF

-288 DVTHYLIASPTEVI
+288 DVTHYLIASPTEVL

-313 HLLGTPNYKGIADS
+313 HLLGTPNYKGIVDS
-327 FISFYSTYYLPY
+327 FISFYSSYNLPY

-360 NAAAEEPTN
+360 NAAA
-369 AASAKQINAAAEG
+369 AEQ
-382 KLNTATSGKSAPNG
+382 LVPNG

-417 KNAGTVLTT
+417 KDAGTVLTA
-426 AFAEQLDK
+426 AFAEQIEK

-439 GHTDQ
+439 GHTGQ
-444 YFTALKDAPID
+444 YFTTLKDAPVD

-464 SQGSLNRM
+464 SQGSLNHM
-472 ADRLSETAWHKATN
+472 ADRLSETAWYKATN

>member
-1 MQIKKTCSLI
+1 M
-11 IATLFIVVGVSCSN
+11 VGVSCSN
-25 GDSPDGPDMPVTPV
+25 GDSPDGPDVPVTPV

-76 RVMVFMATS
+76 RIMVFMATS

-92 ELKKHN
+92 ELKKQN
-98 GRCLTDTLRRYSDR
+98 GRCLTDTLRRYNDR

-156 RKRLGSQERIDE
+156 RKRLGSQEKIDE
-168 GDNLYKEERIDEG
+168 EDNLYKEERIDKEG
-181 DNLYKEEKID
+181 D
-191 EEELYKEELYKEQKL
+191 
-206 LEEERLER
+206 
-214 KKQGLSK
+214 
-221 DQPQPNDLMHF
+221 DLMHF

-262 DAGFHTEYI
+262 DAGLHTEYI

-288 DVTHYLIASPTEVI
+288 DVTHYLIASPTEVL

-313 HLLGTPNYKGIADS
+313 HLLGTPNYKGIVDS
-327 FISFYSTYYLPY
+327 FISFYSSYNLPY

-348 QLDALAAIAQQI
+348 QLDALATIAQQI
-360 NAAAEEPTN
+360 NAAA
-369 AASAKQINAAAEG
+369 AEQ
-382 KLNTATSGKSAPNG
+382 LVPNG

-417 KNAGTVLTT
+417 KDAGTVLTA
-426 AFAEQLDK
+426 AFAEQLEK

-439 GHTDQ
+439 GHTSQ
-444 YFTALKDAPID
+444 YFTALKDAPVD

-464 SQGSLNRM
+464 SQGSLNHM
-472 ADRLSETAWHKATN
+472 ADRLSETAWYKATN

>member
-11 IATLFIVVGVSCSN
+11 IATLLIVVGVSCSN
-25 GDSPDGPDMPVTPV
+25 GDNPDGPDVPVTPV

-92 ELKKHN
+92 ELKKQN

-168 GDNLYKEERIDEG
+168 EDNLYKEERIDKEG
-181 DNLYKEEKID
+181 EPY
-191 EEELYKEELYKEQKL
+191 
-206 LEEERLER
+206 
-214 KKQGLSK
+214 
-221 DQPQPNDLMHF
+221 DLMHF

-288 DVTHYLIASPTEVI
+288 DVTHYLIASPTEVL

-313 HLLGTPNYKGIADS
+313 HLLGTPNYKGIVDS
-327 FISFYSTYYLPY
+327 FISFYSSYNLPY

-360 NAAAEEPTN
+360 NAAAEE
-369 AASAKQINAAAEG
+369 Q
-382 KLNTATSGKSAPNG
+382 LVPNG

-417 KNAGTVLTT
+417 KDAGTVLTA

-444 YFTALKDAPID
+444 YFTALKDAPVD

-472 ADRLSETAWHKATN
+472 ADRLSETAWYKATN

>member
-11 IATLFIVVGVSCSN
+11 IATLLIVVGVSCSN
-25 GDSPDGPDMPVTPV
+25 GDSPDGPDVPVTPV

-76 RVMVFMATS
+76 RIMVFMATS

-92 ELKKHN
+92 ELKKQN
-98 GRCLTDTLRRYSDR
+98 GRCLTDTLRRYNDR

-156 RKRLGSQERIDE
+156 PKRLGSQEKIDE
-168 GDNLYKEERIDEG
+168 EDNLYKEERIDEENNLYKKERIDKEG
-181 DNLYKEEKID
+181 LYKEEKID
-191 EEELYKEELYKEQKL
+191 KE
-206 LEEERLER
+206 
-214 KKQGLSK
+214 GV
-221 DQPQPNDLMHF
+221 PNDLMHF

-288 DVTHYLIASPTEVI
+288 DVTHYLIASPTEVL

-313 HLLGTPNYKGIADS
+313 HLLGTPNYKGIVDS
-327 FISFYSTYYLPY
+327 FISFYSSYYLPY

-382 KLNTATSGKSAPNG
+382 KLNTAASGKNAPNG

-417 KNAGTVLTT
+417 KNAGTVLTA

-444 YFTALKDAPID
+444 YFTALKDAPVD

-464 SQGSLNRM
+464 SQGSLNHM
-472 ADRLSETAWHKATN
+472 ADRLSETAWYKATN

>member
-1 MQIKKTCSLI
+1 M
-11 IATLFIVVGVSCSN
+11 VGVSCSN
-25 GDSPDGPDMPVTPV
+25 GDSPDGPNMPVTPV

-45 FFPWSNSLLS
+45 FFPWSNNLLS

-76 RVMVFMATS
+76 RIMVFMATS

-92 ELKKHN
+92 ELKKQN
-98 GRCLTDTLRRYSDR
+98 GRCLTDTLRHYSDR

-126 VMTLAPASRYG
+126 VMKLAPASRYG

-143 GLAWVPVQGQRNA
+143 GLAWVPVQGQRKA

-168 GDNLYKEERIDEG
+168 EDNLYKEEWIDKEGLYKEERIDKEG
-181 DNLYKEEKID
+181 D
-191 EEELYKEELYKEQKL
+191 
-206 LEEERLER
+206 
-214 KKQGLSK
+214 
-221 DQPQPNDLMHF
+221 DLMHF

-262 DAGFHTEYI
+262 DASFHTEYI

-288 DVTHYLIASPTEVI
+288 DVTHYLIASPTEVL

-327 FISFYSTYYLPY
+327 FISFYSSYNLPY

-360 NAAAEEPTN
+360 NAAA
-369 AASAKQINAAAEG
+369 AEQ
-382 KLNTATSGKSAPNG
+382 LVPNG

-417 KNAGTVLTT
+417 KNAGTVLTA

-439 GHTDQ
+439 GHTSQ
-444 YFTALKDAPID
+444 YFTALKDAPVD

-464 SQGSLNRM
+464 SQGSLNHM
-472 ADRLSETAWHKATN
+472 ADRLSETAWYKATN

>member
-1 MQIKKTCSLI
+1 M
-11 IATLFIVVGVSCSN
+11 VGVSCSN
-25 GDSPDGPDMPVTPV
+25 GDSPDGPDAPVTPV

-55 DFRRTVEDMQTVV
+55 DFKRTVEDMQTVV

-76 RVMVFMATS
+76 RIMVFMATS
-85 EREAVLF
+85 ERETVLF
-92 ELKKHN
+92 ELKKQN
-98 GRCLTDTLRRYSDR
+98 GRCFTDTLQHYSDR

-143 GLAWVPVQGQRNA
+143 GLAWVPVQGQRSA

-168 GDNLYKEERIDEG
+168 E

-191 EEELYKEELYKEQKL
+191 KEGLYKEERINKEG
-206 LEEERLER
+206 E
-214 KKQGLSK
+214 
-221 DQPQPNDLMHF
+221 PNDLMHF

-253 TTDLADAMA
+253 TTDLAEAMA

-288 DVTHYLIASPTEVI
+288 DVTHYLIASPTEVL

-313 HLLGTPNYKGIADS
+313 HLLGTPNYKGIVDS
-327 FISFYSTYYLPY
+327 FISFYSSYYLPY

-360 NAAAEEPTN
+360 NAAATE
-369 AASAKQINAAAEG
+369 Q
-382 KLNTATSGKSAPNG
+382 LAPNG

-417 KNAGTVLTT
+417 KDAGTVLTA

-439 GHTDQ
+439 GHTGQ
-444 YFTALKDAPID
+444 YFTTLKDAPVD

-464 SQGSLNRM
+464 SQGSLNHM
-472 ADRLSETAWHKATN
+472 ADRLSETAWYKATN